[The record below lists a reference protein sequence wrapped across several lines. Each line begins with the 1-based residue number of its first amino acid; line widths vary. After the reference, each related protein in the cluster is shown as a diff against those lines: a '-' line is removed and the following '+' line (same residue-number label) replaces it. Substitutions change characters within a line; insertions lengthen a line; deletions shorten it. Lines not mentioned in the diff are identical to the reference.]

1 MVISHYEQIFF
12 ADVLDKVIIDIDS
25 PVTVLIIG

>member
-1 MVISHYEQIFF
+1 MVISHYEPIFF